1 MRFANRLRQVRA
13 AVGAATINPDLLTAA
28 ERLQYEGYLRREDTN
43 VAISALVLTGA
54 VRQIHRTSAVVVA
67 WISVGLSSQPCED
80 LAKA

>member
-43 VAISALVLTGA
+43 VAISAFVLTKG
-54 VRQIHRTSAVVVA
+54 V
-67 WISVGLSSQPCED
+67 QPSW
-80 LAKA
+80 